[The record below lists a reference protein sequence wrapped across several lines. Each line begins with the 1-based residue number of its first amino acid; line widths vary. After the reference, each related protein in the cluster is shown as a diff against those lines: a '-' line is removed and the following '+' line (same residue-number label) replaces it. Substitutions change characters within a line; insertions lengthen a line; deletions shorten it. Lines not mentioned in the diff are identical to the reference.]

1 MKDTGAY
8 FELTDLMGRYANCV
22 SAGRYSQLP
31 ELFAGGAG
39 LDLPGGVHLR
49 GAAALREYFA
59 EMEKEADERGS
70 REFFAVFGPVIE
82 LAPDAEQADC
92 LWMYLSVLPQ
102 PHTGTALHQTGRI
115 DLSCVREGESFRIQ
129 SFRQIVR
136 TRLEPIPLETRGKPG
151 ELYCPGP
158 AARGMENDRQIGEAL
173 DILNIQG
180 RYEQYLHCG
189 AWDQVEKLFSA
200 EPDATWTV
208 GNTRKRYLAE
218 HPEFSGEPDGP
229 AYSAEPPWWMGAK
242 VGRESIIRDGFGG
255 MTLPFGRDNQG
266 LYCSSDMLQTLA
278 VVVPET
284 GRAYTSAPSYGGF
297 IIGPGMGMTAPYP
310 VLNSIGRWI
319 IEWKKE
325 TDAWKMYHFFW
336 STLYELPMDHYDPA
350 HQADW
355 LSTHPDIHDWPP
367 LPEC

>member
-1 MKDTGAY
+1 MKRTGAY
-8 FELTDLMGRYANCV
+8 FELTDLMGRYANDI
-22 SAGRYSQLP
+22 STGRYSALP
-31 ELFAGGAG
+31 ELFAGDAE

-59 EMEKEADERGS
+59 DLERETEERGS

-82 LAPDAEQADC
+82 VSPEAARADC
-92 LWMYLSVLPQ
+92 LWMYLSVVPE
-102 PHTGTALHQTGRI
+102 PRTGTALHRVGRI
-115 DLSCVREGESFRIQ
+115 DLVCVREGEHFRIR

-136 TRLEPIPLETRGKPG
+136 TRLEPVPLEAREERGK
-151 ELYCPGP
+151 LCCPGP
-158 AARGMENDRQIGEAL
+158 AAGSPEDDPQTGEAL
-173 DILNIQG
+173 DILNLQG

-189 AWDQVEKLFSA
+189 AWDRVEGLFSA
-200 EPDATWTV
+200 GPDATWTV

-218 HPEFSGEPDGP
+218 HPEFPREPDGA
-229 AYSAEPPWWMGAK
+229 AYSAEPPWWMGAM
-242 VGRESIIRDGFGG
+242 VGREAIIRDGFGG
-255 MTLPFGRDNQG
+255 MTLPFGPDNQG

-297 IIGPGMGMTAPYP
+297 IIGPGMGTAAPYP
-310 VLNSIGRWI
+310 VFNAIGRWL
-319 IEWKKE
+319 IEWKRE
-325 TDAWKMYHFFW
+325 PDGWKMYHFFW
-336 STLYELPMDHYDPA
+336 STLYEFPMDRYDPA
-350 HQADW
+350 HCADW